1 MHNTPLTSQLTEA
14 ACEEG
19 TGVEGRAV
27 RRILSYPGCLL
38 FPRAHSPFPL
48 KSLVTTIFFKKV
60 GRGLKV
66 HTCAGCLCHP

>member
-48 KSLVTTIFFKKV
+48 KSLVTTIFF
-60 GRGLKV
+60 
-66 HTCAGCLCHP
+66 